1 MEVLL
6 HAKIHRTHRTGPRLS
21 AGCVIVHSST
31 TPSAS
36 TKLSAEGEFS
46 PCSPSRRGKTDQTI
60 DVQELLCTYPHH
72 SHCRKSMLEAHV
84 LRGAKICSRPLV
96 KNVVSSALGAIE
108 KLWRTGHYL
117 AQPFCG
123 CPQELERLEQY
134 FPSNGQISV
143 CFISQLC
150 KIGHLTRAAQ
160 GSRRPGPAGGQQHAG
175 RSKHEPILVRKDTQ
189 D

>member
-1 MEVLL
+1 MQASKSAFGHPHLIMP
-6 HAKIHRTHRTGPRLS
+6 ACSAIHRWICH
-21 AGCVIVHSST
+21 
-31 TPSAS
+31 
-36 TKLSAEGEFS
+36 
-46 PCSPSRRGKTDQTI
+46 
-60 DVQELLCTYPHH
+60 
-72 SHCRKSMLEAHV
+72 
-84 LRGAKICSRPLV
+84 RGAKTCSRPLV
-96 KNVVSSALGAIE
+96 KNVVSSALGATVE
-108 KLWRTGHYL
+108 LWRTGQYL

-123 CPQELERLEQY
+123 CLQELERPEQY

-189 D
+189 DRASTAIIARARGSVPIGLSAGFYRRGLCTFRSKRTVGLF